1 VATGAAGDD
10 PIRDVAER
18 GIHLYTNEID
28 QLIREVWPVCGPQER
43 DELRSI
49 LPDAEELDGPG
60 LEEAQMRLEE
70 LRSRVLG
77 EARDRGW
84 EGPPPE

>member
-1 VATGAAGDD
+1 V
-10 PIRDVAER
+10 
-18 GIHLYTNEID
+18 YTNEID
-28 QLIREVWPVCGPQER
+28 QLIREVWPECGTGER
-43 DELRSI
+43 NELRFM
-49 LPDAEELDGPG
+49 LPDPRKLDGPR

-84 EGPPPE
+84 EGPPPK